1 MKSKILCF
9 LTYDTVECPGGV
21 VEDVNP
27 DDHEGLD
34 GDDGAPEL
42 PTQLAVHLTK
52 GCVIIKKAD
61 FSSYDIL

>member
-1 MKSKILCF
+1 M
-9 LTYDTVECPGGV
+9 
-21 VEDVNP
+21 EDVNP

-52 GCVIIKKAD
+52 GYVIIKKLIFQALI
-61 FSSYDIL
+61 YYERHKNM

>member
-1 MKSKILCF
+1 M
-9 LTYDTVECPGGV
+9 
-21 VEDVNP
+21 EDVNP